1 MENDSQT
8 EIEPIGR
15 AKGGIARAESLTAER
30 RSEIARNAALT
41 RFGKA
46 PLPDGELPKAIG
58 EGLLRIGDVDLE
70 CYVLADRRRVFHKR
84 GMAKALRMKSGG
96 GNVFMRTLSR
106 KGLGSVI
113 PEELRAKFDNPI
125 VFRPLNGDPAH
136 GYEGIALIEL
146 CDAIWEAR
154 KLGKLTKT
162 QEFLGVQAEIIMR
175 SSAKIGIIAL
185 IDEATGFILDK
196 RREQYRELFREFIR
210 AEFATW
216 KKEFPD
222 EFFDMLYRLY
232 NLKRNAVKYRHP
244 RFFGK
249 FIRRYIYAPLANS
262 NGAILEMLD
271 EKNPVAYTN
280 GGRRYA
286 MTQFLSDVVGLN
298 AFRAHLWK
306 TIGIGSAARTKEGF
320 DRAFSLAFPQ
330 AGSQGELFDTFTD

>member
-1 MENDSQT
+1 MQEEVGET
-8 EIEPIGR
+8 EAVGR
-15 AKGGIARAESLTAER
+15 AKGGLARAEVLSPER
-30 RSEIARNAALT
+30 RSEIARKAALT

-46 PLPDGELPKAIG
+46 PLPDGELPKALG
-58 EGLLRIGDVDLE
+58 EGVLRIGDIDLE
-70 CYVLADRRRVFHKR
+70 CYVLQDRRRVFHKR
-84 GMAKALRMKSGG
+84 GMAKALRMRSGG
-96 GNVFMRTLSR
+96 GNVFMRTLNR

-113 PEELRAKFDNPI
+113 PANLREKFDNPI
-125 VFRPLNGDPAH
+125 VFKPLNGDPAH
-136 GYEGIALIEL
+136 GYEATDLIEL

-175 SSAKIGIIAL
+175 ASAKIGIIAL

-210 AEFATW
+210 VEFATW

-232 NLKRNAVKYRHP
+232 NLKRNPVKNRHP
-244 RFFGK
+244 QFFGK

-271 EKNPVAYTN
+271 EKNPVVYTN

-286 MTQFLSDVVGLN
+286 MTQFLSDVIGLN

-330 AGSQGELFDTFTD
+330 AGSQGELFDIFED

>member
-1 MENDSQT
+1 MEPINESG
-8 EIEPIGR
+8 EPIGR
-15 AKGGIARAESLTAER
+15 AKGGRARAESLTPER

-41 RFGKA
+41 RFGKT
-46 PLPDGELPKAIG
+46 PLADGELPKAIG
-58 EGLLRIGDVDLE
+58 EGILHIGDVALE
-70 CYVLADRRRVFHKR
+70 CYVLQDRRRLFHKR
-84 GMAKALRMKSGG
+84 GLAKALKMKSGG
-96 GNVFMRTLSR
+96 GNVFMRTINR

-113 PEELRAKFDNPI
+113 PQNLRDKFDKPI
-125 VFRPLNGDPAH
+125 VFNSMGGDPAH
-136 GYEGIALIEL
+136 GYEGTTLIEI

-154 KLGKLTKT
+154 KQGRLTKS

-175 SSAKIGIIAL
+175 ASAKIGIIAL

-196 RREQYRELFREFIR
+196 RREQYRELFQQFIR
-210 AEFATW
+210 EEFATW

-232 NLKRNAVKYRHP
+232 NLKRNTIKNRHP

-330 AGSQGELFDTFTD
+330 TGDQGELFDAFMD